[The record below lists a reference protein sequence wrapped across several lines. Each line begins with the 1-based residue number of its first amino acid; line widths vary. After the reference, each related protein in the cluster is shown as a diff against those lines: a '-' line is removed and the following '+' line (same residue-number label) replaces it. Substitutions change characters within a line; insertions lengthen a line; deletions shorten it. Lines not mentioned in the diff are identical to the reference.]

1 MPVEAPTA
9 RRQASLQ
16 SVEIMVG
23 LWCDQTDPA
32 RQTGADAVMAV
43 ERLAKVIKQLT
54 AKQAA
59 FAERVDACRAHPK
72 QAGSP
77 EDWLARQNGTSRGDA
92 KKAIDTARRL
102 KGCPATADAFSN
114 GDLSLGEADLI
125 SGAASVDPA
134 AEAELVAKAKKS
146 HDLADTKER
155 AAKVRAA
162 ARHGEDP
169 EARRRRLR
177 ARRRWSEFDDDEMRA
192 VAARFLPEEWARV
205 APVVDAF
212 ADAIFERA
220 RKAGITDPA
229 DAYRADAVLA
239 ALAAAGELFGIDL
252 GPNSKRPATIAAG
265 PAGDAAPT
273 TEATAAAGPTAAA
286 EPATPTTESTRSA
299 GPSAATEPAPPTDDF
314 ADATGTEATGSAPTD
329 LGSTAVTTTA
339 AGPAESTG
347 TAAPAGE
354 SSDTTESTATAA
366 FDAES
371 RDTTDQPE
379 SELDALLK
387 VRPGRV
393 RWNVSVLIDGIA
405 LKRGYATASETC
417 EIVGVGP
424 VDVAWVSRIL
434 PESIVDVLVH
444 DLVDIRAH
452 ATMTRHRKKAVDKA
466 LRARDRRCVVPGCRR
481 KGRLQADHRHDFAK
495 GGPTSGA
502 NLELLC
508 EVHHYEKT
516 HCNARIERTDTEWH
530 WYPPPPKPGEPEPP
544 PGSIP
549 WRAPIGEHLTAFD
562 LDDLPDPPDDDPG
575 DPTDRTDDRPDPTS
589 GPGPD
594 DTLPFG

>member
-1 MPVEAPTA
+1 
-9 RRQASLQ
+9 
-16 SVEIMVG
+16 
-23 LWCDQTDPA
+23 
-32 RQTGADAVMAV
+32 
-43 ERLAKVIKQLT
+43 
-54 AKQAA
+54 
-59 FAERVDACRAHPK
+59 
-72 QAGSP
+72 
-77 EDWLARQNGTSRGDA
+77 
-92 KKAIDTARRL
+92 
-102 KGCPATADAFSN
+102 
-114 GDLSLGEADLI
+114 
-125 SGAASVDPA
+125 
-134 AEAELVAKAKKS
+134 
-146 HDLADTKER
+146 
-155 AAKVRAA
+155 
-162 ARHGEDP
+162 
-169 EARRRRLR
+169 LR

-252 GPNSKRPATIAAG
+252 APDPKRTTDTAASETAAAAESGGWTDTTETAG
-265 PAGDAAPT
+265 PAAESGES
-273 TEATAAAGPTAAA
+273 TETAAA
-286 EPATPTTESTRSA
+286 
-299 GPSAATEPAPPTDDF
+299 
-314 ADATGTEATGSAPTD
+314 
-329 LGSTAVTTTA
+329 
-339 AGPAESTG
+339 
-347 TAAPAGE
+347 AGE

-371 RDTTDQPE
+371 RDTTDQPQ

-405 LKRGYATASETC
+405 LKRGYSTASETC

-481 KGRLQADHRHDFAK
+481 KGRLQADHRHGFAK

-562 LDDLPDPPDDDPG
+562 LDHLPDDLPAAGPPAPEPG
-575 DPTDRTDDRPDPTS
+575 
-589 GPGPD
+589 
-594 DTLPFG
+594 DTLPFDDTPNR

>member
-1 MPVEAPTA
+1 VSSSAPTTA
-9 RRQASLQ
+9 VVASLADI
-16 SVEIMVG
+16 ERAVG
-23 LWCDQTDPA
+23 SWCEATDPA
-32 RQTGADAVMAV
+32 THTGADAVAAV
-43 ERLAKVIKQLT
+43 ERLSTVIRRLT
-54 AKQAA
+54 AKQAG
-59 FAERVDACRAHPK
+59 FAERVDACRAHPR

-77 EDWLARQNGTSRGDA
+77 EEWLAHQNGTSRGDA

-102 KGCPATADAFSN
+102 KGCPATADAFAK
-114 GDLSLGEADLI
+114 GELSLGEADVI
-125 SGAASVDPA
+125 SGAAAVDPA
-134 AEAELVAKAKKS
+134 AEAELVAKATRS

-155 AAKVRAA
+155 AAKVKAA
-162 ARHGEDP
+162 ARKGEDL

-177 ARRRWSEFDDDEMRA
+177 ARRRWSEFTEDEMA
-192 VAARFLPEEWARV
+192 PVAARFLPEEFAV
-205 APVVDAF
+205 VSPVIDAY

-239 ALAAAGELFGIDL
+239 ALAAAGELLGLDH
-252 GPNSKRPATIAAG
+252 GPNPTRADTATVASG
-265 PAGDAAPT
+265 TPT
-273 TEATAAAGPTAAA
+273 PTAESSGTAA
-286 EPATPTTESTRSA
+286 
-299 GPSAATEPAPPTDDF
+299 TD
-314 ADATGTEATGSAPTD
+314 
-329 LGSTAVTTTA
+329 
-339 AGPAESTG
+339 AESTETAATDVESSG
-347 TAAPAGE
+347 TAA
-354 SSDTTESTATAA
+354 T
-366 FDAES
+366 DAES
-371 RDTTDQPE
+371 TETAATDAESSGTAATDAESSGTAAIDAESVDTTGPETAASAAESSATGPESSATTDQPE
-379 SELDALLK
+379 SESESESELEALLK

-393 RWNVSVLIDGIA
+393 RLNVSVLVDGIA
-405 LKRGYATASETC
+405 LKRGYATANETC

-495 GGPTSGA
+495 GGPTSGE

-516 HCNARIERTDTEWH
+516 HCNARIERTDTEWL

-562 LDDLPDPPDDDPG
+562 LTDLPDDLPAPGPPEPE
-575 DPTDRTDDRPDPTS
+575 
-589 GPGPD
+589 PD
-594 DTLPFG
+594 DTLPFDDTPNR